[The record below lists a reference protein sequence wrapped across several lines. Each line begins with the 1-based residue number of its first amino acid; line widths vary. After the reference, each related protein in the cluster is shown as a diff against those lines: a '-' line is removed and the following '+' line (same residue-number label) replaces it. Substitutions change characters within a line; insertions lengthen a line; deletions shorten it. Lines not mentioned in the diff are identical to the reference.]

1 VLCGV
6 VFCARPVV
14 AVSPSLGSVPI
25 SFVLVAQQRP
35 EGLFVAL
42 CGRDRVDNGA
52 AHVPHEQDYV
62 LRRPHEG
69 DIGADLD
76 PRQTAT

>member
-1 VLCGV
+1 
-6 VFCARPVV
+6 VV

-25 SFVLVAQQRP
+25 SFGLVAQQRP

-42 CGRDRVDNGA
+42 FGRDHVDNGA
-52 AHVPHEQDYV
+52 AHDPHEQDYV
-62 LRRPHEG
+62 RRRPHEG

-76 PRQTAT
+76 PLRTAN